1 MTVIAASP
9 TETKESPGPAAGV
22 DPEPGSHRGILFA
35 MCLALVLVV
44 GSVSAINLALPDLAI
59 SLGAGN
65 SALTWI
71 ADGYTVALA
80 ALVLPL
86 GALGD
91 RYGRRRLLVAGTVV
105 FGLASVGA
113 STADTANVLIAWR
126 VAMGVGAAMIMP
138 GTLST
143 ITATFPPEQRARGVA
158 TWSGFAAAGAI
169 IGLLAAGALLE
180 RWGWSSIFV
189 ASAAAAAV
197 AGIAAQ
203 VLAPDTREKVH
214 RRFDLAGSVLL
225 AVGIGALVFAIIEG
239 TEQGWT
245 QPITLVA
252 VALAIGGLVGYV
264 VADLRHE
271 NPILDPRLFALAG
284 FRTGSIAIVVQFM
297 AVFGFFFVGI
307 QYLQL
312 VLEYS
317 PLGAAVALIPV
328 AVVVLPAAQVTPRLV
343 DRFGLNRVMA
353 GGLLAIA
360 AGMVWIARLDV
371 ASGYGPF
378 VVGLCIAGVGIGLAS
393 STGTSAIVGSL
404 PTDRQGVASAVN
416 DATREVG
423 SSIGIAIMGSV
434 YGSHYASALPAT
446 PAGTPGEI
454 VDLVHGSAA
463 AGIMV
468 ADRIGGDLGSQLA
481 VAVRIAFM
489 DGLRASL
496 LVVAVVVVVAA
507 VAVLVR
513 APRQPT
519 TPEP

>member
-1 MTVIAASP
+1 MTTITASP
-9 TETKESPGPAAGV
+9 IERADLADGH
-22 DPEPGSHRGILFA
+22 DQEPGSHWGILFA

-44 GSVSAINLALPDLAI
+44 GSVSAINLALPDLAV

-113 STADTANVLIAWR
+113 SLADTTNVLIAWR
-126 VAMGVGAAMIMP
+126 IVMGVGAAMIMP

-143 ITATFPPEQRARGVA
+143 ITAAFPADQRAKGVA

-189 ASAAAAAV
+189 ASAVVAVV

-203 VLAPDTREKVH
+203 MLAPDTREQVH
-214 RRFDLAGSVLL
+214 HRFDLAGSALL
-225 AVGIGALVFAIIEG
+225 ATGIGALVFAIIEG
-239 TEQGWT
+239 SEQGWT
-245 QPITLVA
+245 EPVTLA
-252 VALAIGGLVGYV
+252 AWAFAIGGLAGYV
-264 VADLRHE
+264 LVDLRHE
-271 NPILDPRLFALAG
+271 NPILDPRLFTLSG

-312 VLEYS
+312 VLGYS

-328 AVVVLPAAQVTPRLV
+328 AVVVLPAAQLTPRLV
-343 DRFGLNRVMA
+343 DRFGLNRIMA
-353 GGLLAIA
+353 GGLVAIA
-360 AGMVWIARLDV
+360 AGMVWIAQLDV

-404 PTDRQGVASAVN
+404 PEDRQGVASAMN

-423 SSIGIAIMGSV
+423 SAIGIAIMGSV
-434 YGSHYASALPAT
+434 YGAHYASALPAT
-446 PAGTPGEI
+446 PSGTPEEI

-468 ADRIGGDLGSQLA
+468 ADRLGGDLGTQLA
-481 VAVRIAFM
+481 SAVRVAFM
-489 DGLRASL
+489 EGLRASL
-496 LVVAVVVVVAA
+496 LAVAVIVAIAA

-513 APRQPT
+513 APRRDVT
-519 TPEP
+519 TET

>member
-1 MTVIAASP
+1 MTAITAPSTRTTDHAD
-9 TETKESPGPAAGV
+9 PAV
-22 DPEPGSHRGILFA
+22 RIDPEPGSHRGVLFA

-44 GSVSAINLALPDLAI
+44 GSVSAINLALPDLAT

-91 RYGRRRLLVAGTVV
+91 RYGRRRLLVVGTVV
-105 FGLASVGA
+105 FGLASVAA
-113 STADTANVLIAWR
+113 SFADTTNVLITWR
-126 VAMGVGAAMIMP
+126 VIMGIGAAMIMP

-143 ITATFPPEQRARGVA
+143 ITAAFPPEQRAKGVA

-189 ASAAAAAV
+189 ASAVVAVV
-197 AGIAAQ
+197 AGVAAQ
-203 VLAPDTREKVH
+203 ILAPDTREQVH
-214 RRFDLAGSVLL
+214 HRFDVAGSALL
-225 AVGIGALVFAIIEG
+225 ALGIGALVFAIIEG
-239 TEQGWT
+239 SEQGWT
-245 QPITLVA
+245 QPVTLIA
-252 VALAIGGLVGYV
+252 WALALGGLVGYV
-264 VADLRHE
+264 LVDLRHE

-312 VLEYS
+312 VLGYS

-328 AVVVLPAAQVTPRLV
+328 AVVVLPAAQITPWLV
-343 DRFGLNRVMA
+343 IRFGLNRVMA
-353 GGLLAIA
+353 GGLVAIA

-404 PTDRQGVASAVN
+404 PADRQGVASAMN

-423 SSIGIAIMGSV
+423 SAIGIAVMGSV
-434 YGSHYASALPAT
+434 YGSHYASALPAA
-446 PAGTPGEI
+446 PSGAPGAI
-454 VDLVHGSAA
+454 VDVVHDSAA

-468 ADRIGGDLGSQLA
+468 ADRIGGNVGTQLA
-481 VAVRIAFM
+481 DAVRVAFM
-489 DGLRASL
+489 SGLRASL
-496 LVVAVVVVVAA
+496 LVVAVIVAVAA

-513 APRQPT
+513 APRRNAT
-519 TPEP
+519 STA